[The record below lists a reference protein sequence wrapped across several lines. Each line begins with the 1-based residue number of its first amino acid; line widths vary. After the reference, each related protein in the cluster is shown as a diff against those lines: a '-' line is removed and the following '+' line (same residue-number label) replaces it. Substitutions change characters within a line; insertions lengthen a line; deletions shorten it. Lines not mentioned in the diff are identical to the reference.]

1 MASSG
6 TFGNLVGAFRPA
18 EKAGVSNVSCSCP
31 ACTGLQCL
39 ERPRFFA
46 GQLLSEADFNSEI
59 DYMLA
64 KQRLHN
70 RYLHGVGTVCGLEVV
85 CSGCDG
91 QVIIQ
96 PGYAIDPC
104 GNDII
109 VCQQQQ
115 FDVLKAIKA
124 CCDARKKKSKTGC
137 DPFQPP
143 SDPGCAN
150 TVQNWCITIQYQETM
165 TQPITP
171 LRGLQKTCSCNTCS
185 STCGC
190 GCGNG
195 SGMMQSNGCSGNGSS
210 TSTSSSSPTTAT
222 VSCEPTRVLESY
234 QLGVVEDPGNC
245 TEFPTLLQNTLLSNL
260 AECIAP
266 VFQLL
271 DKNNNVNNVLT
282 ASLAGTL
289 PTSQILNSDA
299 FTACCQLR
307 QLAIDLFT
315 NSTTTTR
322 CNPLNNLSTCPQPPQ
337 NNPNNP
343 GGVTGG
349 GSDPQYL
356 TQVQTAV
363 VSIWNVLVAYMV
375 ECACYQLLPPCPPDP
390 GDDRLVLACLTI
402 RNGVI
407 TNVCNFGCRKFAG
420 GFPSFF
426 YWLSLIPIIPAL
438 KRLVTE
444 LCCGTT
450 EGTITGIGSSNRFA
464 FNAAANVGPTGSVQR
479 AFTEGNFALPRAFFA
494 RVGDLSQKLSL
505 QGLASSIPVGGL
517 NLATVQGMSLQ
528 NAQNSLN
535 SFGVTYEVRQVN
547 SSANVPLSPGGL
559 SSPLDLVAPF
569 AQSGDHV
576 VIYQI
581 QSTGAVAA
589 VQRANVAQT
598 QSVLD
603 LQKQVATMKADI
615 EVLKKVNLP
624 KS

>member
-1 MASSG
+1 MASFTAGNMFG
-6 TFGNLVGAFRPA
+6 TIGKTGISTTRTPTM
-18 EKAGVSNVSCSCP
+18 SCSCP
-31 ACTGLQCL
+31 ACTGLECL

-59 DYMLA
+59 DYILA

-85 CSGCDG
+85 CSDCDG

-137 DPFQPP
+137 DPYQPA
-143 SDPGCAN
+143 SDPGCIGLE
-150 TVQNWCITIQYQETM
+150 QHWCITVQYQETP

-171 LRGLQKTCSCNTCS
+171 LRGQKKTCSCNSCS
-185 STCGC
+185 GACGC

-195 SGMMQSNGCSGNGSS
+195 SSSTQSNGCSGMSSNGSSS
-210 TSTSSSSPTTAT
+210 TSTSTP
-222 VSCEPTRVLESY
+222 VSCEPTRILESY

-245 TEFPTLLQNTLLSNL
+245 SELSNVLQNTLLFDL
-260 AECIAP
+260 AQCIAP
-266 VFQLL
+266 VFNYLQT
-271 DKNNNVNNVLT
+271 NNTGNNVVT

-299 FTACCQLR
+299 FAVCCQVR

-315 NSTTTTR
+315 NSEITTR
-322 CNPLNNLSTCPQPPQ
+322 CAPLNNLSTCPQPPQ
-337 NNPNNP
+337 TGP

-356 TQVQTAV
+356 TQVQSAV
-363 VSIWNVLVAYMV
+363 LNVWNTLVAYMT

-390 GDDRLVLACLTI
+390 GDDRLILACVTI
-402 RNGVI
+402 QNGKV
-407 TNVCNFGCRKFAG
+407 TNICNFGCRQFAG

-426 YWLSLIPIIPAL
+426 YWLSLIPIIPL
-438 KRLVTE
+438 IKRAITLA
-444 LCCGTT
+444 CCGSPTT
-450 EGTITGIGSSNRFA
+450 DIKNSVAGVRSSAFDIAPNAGS
-464 FNAAANVGPTGSVQR
+464 TETVQR
-479 AFTEGNFALPRAFFA
+479 AFTEGNFALVRTLFA
-494 RVGDLSQKLSL
+494 RFGDLAQKFSL
-505 QGLASSIPVGGL
+505 QGLASAIPPGGL
-517 NLATVQGMSLQ
+517 NLAVVQGMSLQ
-528 NAQNSLN
+528 DAQNSLN
-535 SFGVTYEVRQVN
+535 SFGVTYEVQQVN
-547 SSANVPLSPGGL
+547 SSADVPLFPGGS

-569 AQSGDHV
+569 AGKGDHV
-576 VIYQI
+576 VIYQV
-581 QSTGAVAA
+581 QGTGAIAA

-598 QSVLD
+598 QTVLD

-615 EVLKKVNLP
+615 EVLKAANQP
-624 KS
+624 KKP